1 MKLLTENR
9 LDPKRGDVII
19 FNNTSAEHPATYE
32 FARKM
37 KELAE
42 REYNI
47 PFFWVEY
54 QTYEDAGKHGWR
66 RNNSYRLVNAHP
78 YSDDN
83 PNGYR
88 HKGEAY
94 EEMVSLSG
102 FLPNM
107 QSRVCTQTLK
117 IFTTNSFLMDW
128 FAQKPGIER
137 LGHHYDTVQMT
148 DDEVVQM
155 HKGNNG
161 STPDD
166 ILLQKRTFVRQTP
179 FVREACEWADFTDSK
194 LCFANEAI
202 KDCVVG
208 DRGQLCGKSAIAY
221 ISYIGIRKDEEIRAE
236 KIRARIDA
244 APKRKSTSAFNQ
256 PSKESVL
263 TPLIDGG
270 ITKADVVEFW
280 INQQFDLDLSGDG
293 LHSNCVYCP
302 LKGKL
307 ALIKIAA
314 NELKQ
319 GKSNKDDPASIDWWI
334 DMETNYCRDLK
345 AEERSITSDDK
356 GIRYIG
362 FFGAT
367 DTKLMYQQIKA
378 AAQKK
383 NGGIA
388 VDSSAEYFEN
398 ESYTPCNCTD

>member
-1 MKLLTENR
+1 MNLLTDNR

-137 LGHHYDTVQMT
+137 LGHHGDSARMT
-148 DDEVVQM
+148 DDEVLNR
-155 HKGNNG
+155 HKGSNG
-161 STPDD
+161 STPDE
-166 ILLQKRTFVRQTP
+166 ILLKKRKFVRQTN
-179 FVREACEWADFTDSK
+179 FVREACKWADFTECE
-194 LCFANEAI
+194 LCFDNEAI
-202 KDCVVG
+202 KDCVIG
-208 DRGQLCGKSAIAY
+208 GKGQLYGKDAIAY
-221 ISYIGIRKDEEIRAE
+221 VSYIGIRKDEEIRAD
-236 KIRARIDA
+236 KIRARIES
-244 APKRKSTSAFNQ
+244 APKKKSASASNQ
-256 PSKESVL
+256 PSKESVM
-263 TPLIDGG
+263 TPLIDDDDGV
-270 ITKADVVEFW
+270 TKQGVVDFWAD
-280 INQQFDLDLSGDG
+280 QKFDLDLSGDG
-293 LHSNCVYCP
+293 LRSNCVYCP
-302 LKGKL
+302 LKGKK
-307 ALIKIAA
+307 ALREIVAD
-314 NELKQ
+314 ELKT
-319 GKSNKDDPASIDWWI
+319 GKSSEDSPASIDWWI
-334 DMETNYCRDLK
+334 AMEEKYCRDLVDENRK
-345 AEERSITSDDK
+345 ITSDK
-356 GIRYIG
+356 EVGFIG
-362 FFGAT
+362 FFGMT
-367 DTKLMYQQIKA
+367 DTKLTYQQIKEQA
-378 AAQKK
+378 A
-383 NGGIA
+383 
-388 VDSSAEYFEN
+388 DLSAEYLEEEN
-398 ESYTPCNCTD
+398 FTPCNCTD